1 MIIEIYEPVHLD
13 IYLGLFFIISVFLI
27 SKFGKDDNT
36 DYFKNS
42 DKKLDL
48 ILNYLYGNNNR
59 KNINN

>member
-1 MIIEIYEPVHLD
+1 MIIEIYEPVHLN
-13 IYLGLFFIISVFLI
+13 IPLGFFFVVSVFLI

-48 ILNYLYGNNNR
+48 ILNYLYGNNHR